1 MLFRRI
7 KSGASSGKV
16 GGWGAECF
24 LLREEVVRGSLL
36 WVPLAVGGG
45 GAGLSLFEDLL
56 RTDGVAEAG
65 TWMEGEENLA

>member
-1 MLFRRI
+1 MLLRRI

-24 LLREEVVRGSLL
+24 LLREEVIRGSLL

-45 GAGLSLFEDLL
+45 GAGLSLLEDFL
-56 RTDGVAEAG
+56 RTDGVLGAG
-65 TWMEGEENLA
+65 TWIEGDENLA